1 MKELIIGKQ
10 DANQRLDKYLCKV
23 FSGASAGFLYK
34 MLRKKN
40 ITVNGKKVQGME
52 KLCVGDTVQV
62 FFSDE
67 TYAKLRGL
75 NENNAQF
82 AYLCTIDSSD
92 LAVVYES
99 DLFLAANKPAGILSQ
114 KAKETDVSM
123 NEKILNYLIKK
134 QAVTEESFA
143 LFHPSVANRLDRNT
157 TGLILAGKTL
167 SGQQY
172 LSKILKDRSLWKEY
186 HCIVAGELYRPQKL
200 RGYLWKD
207 EAKNRVQLLTT
218 IRPGAKYIETEYR
231 PLAHGEG
238 CTLLGVHLIT
248 GRSHQIRAHLAGI
261 GHPVIGDYKY
271 GDFTLNRKYDKLF
284 HVKYQLLH
292 AYRMILPD
300 GTVITADYPPVFQK
314 LVEKMRKVDENY
326 ADMEFPGT
334 SRLQSGG
341 VCQPHK

>member
-1 MKELIIGKQ
+1 
-10 DANQRLDKYLCKV
+10 
-23 FSGASAGFLYK
+23 
-34 MLRKKN
+34 
-40 ITVNGKKVQGME
+40 
-52 KLCVGDTVQV
+52 
-62 FFSDE
+62 
-67 TYAKLRGL
+67 
-75 NENNAQF
+75 
-82 AYLCTIDSSD
+82 
-92 LAVVYES
+92 
-99 DLFLAANKPAGILSQ
+99 
-114 KAKETDVSM
+114 M

-300 GTVITADYPPVFQK
+300 GTVITGRLSACFSETGRKNEKGRRKLCRHGIPGDFAAPVWRSLSTAQMK
-314 LVEKMRKVDENY
+314 PMRKIIW
-326 ADMEFPGT
+326 
-334 SRLQSGG
+334 
-341 VCQPHK
+341 H